1 MNRKPLTEEQLAK
14 LPRWAQEHIH
24 NLERRMDVAE
34 RTLMEFKDN
43 QTPSGIFYKE
53 YCCIGEGT
61 PATLTRFVQA
71 ESITVQAHGVRVHA
85 SINDSRKVVEL
96 QWGDTNAISTDVAFI
111 PESFQKARLVN
122 KIHMR

>member
-1 MNRKPLTEEQLAK
+1 MKKPLTEEQLAK

-53 YCCIGEGT
+53 YCCIGEGS
-61 PATLTRFVQA
+61 PETLTRFVQA

-85 SINDSRKVVEL
+85 SINDSWKAIVL
-96 QWGDTNAISTDVAFI
+96 QWEETNTINRDVAFI
-111 PESFQKARLVN
+111 PSSYQQARLVN